1 MAHGL
6 KICALALGTS
16 AFTAVALDA
25 GHASAVIVNVG
36 GTDYDVSTFE
46 GSYDN
51 NVSRFTT
58 TEMPWWE
65 NQSLAQTFAT
75 AVGTQ
80 LGLPIF
86 GTRGPFFGYE
96 QFIRSIAGE
105 DISLVHHY
113 SYDTIANPP
122 VFLGQTDSST
132 SWHYATAS
140 VASPP
145 PAPVPG
151 PLPLMGAA
159 AAFGWSRKLRRHIS
173 PLSSR

>member
-6 KICALALGTS
+6 KICALALGAS

-58 TEMPWWE
+58 TEMPWWG

-75 AVGTQ
+75 EVGTQ
-80 LGLPIF
+80 LGLPVF
-86 GTRGPFFGYE
+86 GTGGLFLV
-96 QFIRSIAGE
+96 ISSILKKMMEA
-105 DISLVHHY
+105 
-113 SYDTIANPP
+113 
-122 VFLGQTDSST
+122 
-132 SWHYATAS
+132 
-140 VASPP
+140 
-145 PAPVPG
+145 
-151 PLPLMGAA
+151 
-159 AAFGWSRKLRRHIS
+159 
-173 PLSSR
+173 